1 MGWDLWGPWDAANFA
16 FGMNTNLGVRG
27 WTALVDTLALALWD
41 SKSSTQ
47 PSLLDFWPTELRDVK
62 KWTLGGRWKRGSRGR
77 VHMHAY
83 GWFMLMYGRNPRH
96 TTVFSTN
103 AMQNYHI
110 PININELKEK
120 VDVVL
125 SQEMCNKQH
134 KKYPAFGS
142 GSSSVK
148 QVCSRDL
155 RQNQNKWPIIFVLV
169 IFPF

>member
-1 MGWDLWGPWDAANFA
+1 MRSGTCEPMRFRRDPLSWRCHGMRSLGAVGCSKLCIWDEHES
-16 FGMNTNLGVRG
+16 LGVRG

-83 GWFMLMYGRNPRH
+83 GWFTLMYGRNPRH

-125 SQEMCNKQH
+125 SQEMCNK
-134 KKYPAFGS
+134 PS
-142 GSSSVK
+142 
-148 QVCSRDL
+148 
-155 RQNQNKWPIIFVLV
+155 W
-169 IFPF
+169 